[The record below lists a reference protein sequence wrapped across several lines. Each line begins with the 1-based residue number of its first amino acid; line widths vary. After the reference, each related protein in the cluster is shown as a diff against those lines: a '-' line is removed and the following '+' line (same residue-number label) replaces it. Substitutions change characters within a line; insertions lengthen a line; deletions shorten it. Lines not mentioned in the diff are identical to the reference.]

1 MDGFPQAVADA
12 DCCYLTTVG
21 RTTGRDH
28 EVEIWFGVQGA
39 VLYVIGGHDETDW
52 LRNLR
57 AQPQVEVRVGD
68 ERHHGVARVVE
79 DPAERHAVGRLL
91 ADKYERSLSPEDV
104 FDGPRSWAFG
114 ATAVAIEG
122 WR

>member
-1 MDGFPQAVADA
+1 VADA